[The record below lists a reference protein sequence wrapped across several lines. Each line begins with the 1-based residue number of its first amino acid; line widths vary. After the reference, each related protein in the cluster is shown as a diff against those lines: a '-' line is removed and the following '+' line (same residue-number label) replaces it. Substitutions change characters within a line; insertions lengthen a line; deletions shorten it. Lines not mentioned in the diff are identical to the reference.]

1 MRSSRPGLSVSEAA
15 PPAQSVFQHRA
26 FALYWFSR
34 IASILS
40 FHMLVVAVGWQLYEL
55 TGSAFDLGL
64 LGLAQFAPMLL
75 LTLYV
80 GHVADRYDHR
90 IILMLCQIIEGCAA
104 AILVF
109 ATATGALGSPVIY
122 AAVAVVGAARAFE
135 IPTMAAIIPNLVP
148 RGDVQRAM
156 AWFAS
161 ANQTGQIVGPALGGV
176 FYLLGPQAVY
186 GITIVLWAL
195 GGFLLSLMRFER
207 APRSTE
213 PFSLSSLLGG
223 FRFVRRDRI
232 ILGTLSLDMCAVFLG
247 GATALLPIFARDIL
261 LTGPWGLGLLRSAPA
276 IGALAMSIA
285 LARRPLTLPVGRVLF
300 SVLTIYG
307 LAVTLFSF
315 STALWL
321 SMAAL
326 AVMGAADVVSVV
338 IRFSLVQLR
347 TPAQMRGRVS
357 AVNGL
362 FTGTSNQLG
371 DFRAG
376 VMGALFGAVPAV
388 AIGGLGTILVTA
400 IWMFLFPELRRIR
413 SLDEAAEAKAASLA
427 GTGTS

>member
-1 MRSSRPGLSVSEAA
+1 LSDTAA
-15 PPAQSVFQHRA
+15 AQTSVFQHRA

-64 LGLAQFAPMLL
+64 LGLVQFGPMLV

-80 GHVADRYDHR
+80 GHAADRYDHR
-90 IILMLCQIIEGCAA
+90 TILMLCQITEGCAA
-104 AILVF
+104 VILVYT
-109 ATATGALGSPVIY
+109 TATGTLSTPIIYVVVALVGS
-122 AAVAVVGAARAFE
+122 ARAFE
-135 IPTMAAIIPNLVP
+135 IPTMAAIISSLVP
-148 RGDVQRAM
+148 RTVVPSAM

-176 FYLLGPQAVY
+176 LYLLGPTTVY
-186 GITIVLWAL
+186 GVTIVLWGL
-195 GGFLLSLMRFER
+195 GGFMLSLMRVEPT
-207 APRSTE
+207 PRSTE
-213 PFSLSSLLGG
+213 PFSLKSLLSG
-223 FRFVRRDRI
+223 FRFVRHDRI
-232 ILGTLSLDMCAVFLG
+232 ILGTLSLDMFAVLLG

-261 LTGPWGLGLLRSAPA
+261 QTGPWGLGLLRSAPG
-276 IGALAMSIA
+276 IGALTMSII
-285 LARRPLTLPVGRVLF
+285 LARHPLTLPVGRVLF
-300 SVLTIYG
+300 SVLSIYG

-315 STALWL
+315 STVLWL

-326 AVMGAADVVSVV
+326 ACMGAADVVSVV

-413 SLDEAAEAKAASLA
+413 SLDEATEAKAARVA
-427 GTGTS
+427 GTETP

>member
-1 MRSSRPGLSVSEAA
+1 
-15 PPAQSVFQHRA
+15 VFGHSA

-40 FHMLVVAVGWQLYEL
+40 FYMMVVAIGWQLYEL

-75 LTLYV
+75 LTVFV
-80 GHVADRYDHR
+80 GHAADRYDHR
-90 IILMLCQIIEGCAA
+90 VILMCCQITEAIAA
-104 AILVF
+104 LILAVG
-109 ATATGALGSPVIY
+109 TAYGPLNIYVIY
-122 AAVAVVGAARAFE
+122 AIVAVVGGARAFE
-135 IPTMAAIIPNLVP
+135 IPTMAAIVPSLVP
-148 RGDVQRAM
+148 RRLVPSAL

-176 FYLLGPQAVY
+176 LYVLGPTTVY
-186 GITIVLWAL
+186 GITIALWCL
-195 GGFLLSLMRFER
+195 GGAMLSMMQVEK

-213 PFSLSSLLGG
+213 PLSLRSLFGG
-223 FRFVRRDRI
+223 FRFVRHDRV
-232 ILGTLSLDMCAVFLG
+232 ILGTLSLDMFAVLLG

-261 LTGPWGLGLLRSAPA
+261 ETGPWGLGLLRSAPA
-276 IGALAMSIA
+276 VGALAVSVL
-285 LARRPLTLPVGRVLF
+285 LAHRPLTQHVGRVLF

-307 LAVTLFSF
+307 VSVTVFAL
-315 STALWL
+315 STVMWL
-321 SMAAL
+321 SLGAL
-326 AVMGAADVVSVV
+326 AAMGAADVVSVV

-347 TPAQMRGRVS
+347 TPPEMRGRVS

-388 AIGGLGTILVTA
+388 VIGGVGTILVTA

-413 SLDEAAEAKAASLA
+413 SLDEVPAGTQPSAKA
-427 GTGTS
+427 